1 VSDTVRAIL
10 EVLIVVIVVFNI
22 GHECVQARLYYIR
35 TPLEQ
40 GASSLDKAS
49 FLLSLFVLFF
59 LVLFRPLLSSPPS
72 SDLSLSVHLRFPLH
86 PYMTHHPV
94 LCFVL
99 TFRLPPLLTFPSPS
113 SAFRARKAFVSTR
126 RCLRALGR
134 QLHMRNGSRK

>member
-1 VSDTVRAIL
+1 MSDTVRAIL

-59 LVLFRPLLSSPPS
+59 RPLLSRLVS
-72 SDLSLSVHLRFPLH
+72 SSSFVFPL
-86 PYMTHHPV
+86 
-94 LCFVL
+94 F
-99 TFRLPPLLTFPSPS
+99 
-113 SAFRARKAFVSTR
+113 
-126 RCLRALGR
+126 
-134 QLHMRNGSRK
+134 